1 MTEIF
6 LDGGLFTYPILFVSV
21 VGMAIAI
28 ESRFPLNRVRSVN
41 RKMRDEKAGGGK
53 RSSGLR

>member
-1 MTEIF
+1 
-6 LDGGLFTYPILFVSV
+6 LFTYPILFVSV

-53 RSSGLR
+53 RSRGLR